1 MAQEVLVGIVH
12 EPITKGL
19 RELMSYQAVVGTDTF
34 KSRVA
39 ADPDAFDAA
48 CDDIDAIH
56 AALER
61 ENEKLRKGQKEWSIG
76 ATEAM
81 AFVERLTDAAERRD
95 EVTILGV
102 DYAALLLDADDVPI
116 HVGDMMDTDCFGTVE
131 VEGFIHSAIAFY
143 IYEDQQAR
151 LCTSPAKQCHH
162 HEPAV
167 ADLLREFAES
177 IGGHS
182 AMYTSGAIN
191 ADERQEADERAIEHY
206 AKRLQLAEVDE

>member
-34 KSRVA
+34 KSRLA

-61 ENEKLRKGQKEWSIG
+61 ENEKLRKELKEWRVAG

-81 AFVERLTDAAERRD
+81 AFVDRLTDAAEKRE

-102 DYAALLLDADDVPI
+102 DYTALPLDADGEPVHIGDELME
-116 HVGDMMDTDCFGTVE
+116 VGR
-131 VEGFIHSAIAFY
+131 HSAHVFVSRMELCADGWWFRYEGIWRRTVSYRHYHGRNVADVLRELVDVV
-143 IYEDQQAR
+143 EDQ
-151 LCTSPAKQCHH
+151 
-162 HEPAV
+162 
-167 ADLLREFAES
+167 
-177 IGGHS
+177 
-182 AMYTSGAIN
+182 N
-191 ADERQEADERAIEHY
+191 ADFTELAIAKY
-206 AKRLQLAEVDE
+206 AECLQLVSGDAE